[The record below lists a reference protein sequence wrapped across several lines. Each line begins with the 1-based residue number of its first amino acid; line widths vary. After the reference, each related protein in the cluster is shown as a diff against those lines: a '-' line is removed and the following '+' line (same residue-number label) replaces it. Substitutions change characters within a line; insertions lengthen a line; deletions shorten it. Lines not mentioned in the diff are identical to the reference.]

1 MGVLPNLFPGYQ
13 EVTDPAVRA
22 EFAAAWGIDPALMD
36 RPGRHPHH
44 RGAA

>member
-22 EFAAAWGIDPALMD
+22 KFAAA
-36 RPGRHPHH
+36 
-44 RGAA
+44 GASTRR